1 YLPPHVAHDGVAEGP
16 CMTISIGFRA
26 PTLAAL
32 ARGLLEAAG
41 DQVMARAGGDSGLYG
56 DNPLPGPKLN
66 ATFKDRGIDAT
77 LSPARVPDSIIDAS
91 LKAVQAIRFD
101 ERLAARFLGLW
112 LTEPSPA
119 AEFQP

>member
-1 YLPPHVAHDGVAEGP
+1 
-16 CMTISIGFRA
+16 
-26 PTLAAL
+26 
-32 ARGLLEAAG
+32 
-41 DQVMARAGGDSGLYG
+41 
-56 DNPLPGPKLN
+56 LPGPKLN

-119 AEFQP
+119 AEFQPSSCDVDLLDEVPTLGSLKLDRATRIMYRGKELYINGELAPLPASPLLCELA